1 MKTSIKSLLVV
12 LAIVMIHGSSLAQVP
27 FKNVSEQSKVLVKGT
42 SSVHDWEMESTIVNI
57 EMGIDH
63 QENKLLIDDVKFTSL
78 AKGLKS
84 KHNLM
89 DEKALDAL
97 KSKQHPEIKFSQSE
111 GVTVITQ
118 GNNFNGTLQ
127 GKLEIAGV
135 SKPVKVPFKGMVKSG
150 QVITVNGV
158 VKLKMS
164 DFGIKPPT
172 AMMGT
177 IKTGDEFVLEYSI
190 DLKSNQS
197 ISASN

>member
-84 KHNLM
+84 KHNYNT
-89 DEKALDAL
+89 
-97 KSKQHPEIKFSQSE
+97 P
-111 GVTVITQ
+111 
-118 GNNFNGTLQ
+118 
-127 GKLEIAGV
+127 
-135 SKPVKVPFKGMVKSG
+135 
-150 QVITVNGV
+150 
-158 VKLKMS
+158 
-164 DFGIKPPT
+164 
-172 AMMGT
+172 
-177 IKTGDEFVLEYSI
+177 
-190 DLKSNQS
+190 
-197 ISASN
+197 